1 MSENPYQ
8 LMDRPDAPLLGHRQ
22 ALRLVQQ
29 RLDKLH
35 VCVIAPRLF
44 GKTRLLRQA
53 AREAPAN
60 GFSQCLVWDLK
71 RHPPGTDDEFH
82 ASLCREMERQL
93 KVPREDLVEYFK
105 GLGTQFESIKGVFQ
119 ELDKAGEKVLVVL
132 DGVEGVLQAGSVTRN
147 VWDNLRDLAE
157 LSSVR
162 FVTGSRLP
170 LRQLCPSDSKTSP
183 FWNIF
188 HEKPV
193 RFGAFREDDW
203 PAVLEPFGARRVILD
218 DSARKELVNWTGGI
232 PVLVMAICGG
242 LFESCRDGETFGKA
256 EVDSTAERVLG
267 DYRDH
272 IEMLWHD
279 LPTETRLDLVDLAS
293 RHETSRAD
301 LSPERIETLV
311 HRGLAVEAGGNRL
324 RGNCRILERYAAQHG
339 QSLPEVKKLF
349 TASEAYYRN
358 IAEVFQ
364 LRLAAVRDFDAN
376 AEQHVRALLKAMPDP
391 ETAKALIRNVAD
403 ACLELLVE
411 FEFPDGTIDPE
422 WVKEWGSTTNLGNLD
437 GDRQNLQR
445 KVPAFRGPRMRLL
458 SLLHNEATAGRAKS
472 RRSSFLLLQF
482 VSNAANFGQ
491 HAKEIGETVPR
502 SFITAVANA
511 AVELLHQVR
520 EDTMRAG
527 PPVASRGTP
536 GDSHPV

>member
-1 MSENPYQ
+1 MNANPYQ
-8 LMDRPDAPLLGHRQ
+8 LTDRPDAPLLGHGQ
-22 ALRLVQQ
+22 ALKLVLQ

-44 GKTRLLRQA
+44 GKTRLLRQV

-71 RHPPGTDDEFH
+71 RRPPGTDDEFH

-93 KVPREDLVEYFK
+93 KVPGEDLVEYFK

-119 ELDKAGEKVLVVL
+119 ELEKAGEKVLVVL

-147 VWDNLRDLAE
+147 VWDNLRDLAD
-157 LSSVR
+157 LSTAR

-203 PAVLEPFGARRVILD
+203 PVVLEPFAARQVILD
-218 DSARKELVNWTGGI
+218 ASACKELVNWTGGI
-232 PVLVMAICGG
+232 PVLVMAVCGH
-242 LFESCRDGETFGKA
+242 LFESCRDGEPLAKV
-256 EVDSTAERVLG
+256 EVDNAAERVIG
-267 DYRDH
+267 EYRDH

-301 LSPERIETLV
+301 LSPERIETLM

-349 TASEAYYRN
+349 TAPEDYHRN
-358 IAEVFQ
+358 LAEVFQ

-376 AEQHVRALLKAMPDP
+376 AEQHVRELLKAMAKP
-391 ETAKALIRNVAD
+391 ETAKVLIRNVAD

-411 FEFPDGTIDPE
+411 FEFPDGTIDPQ
-422 WVKEWGSTTNLGNLD
+422 WISAWKSTGKVGNSE
-437 GDRQNLQR
+437 GDRQILAGR
-445 KVPAFRGPRMRLL
+445 VPTYRGPRMKLL
-458 SLLHNEATAGRAKS
+458 SLLHDEEAAGSAKS
-472 RRSSFLLLQF
+472 RRSTFILLQF
-482 VSNAANFGQ
+482 VYNAANFGQ
-491 HAKEIGETVPR
+491 HAKEIGEAVPR
-502 SFITAVANA
+502 SFITAVAIG
-511 AVELLHQVR
+511 AVELLQQVQ
-520 EDTMRAG
+520 EDLTSADH
-527 PPVASRGTP
+527 RGTP
-536 GDSHPV
+536 